1 MLRTALA
8 GVIFTLAVST
18 PSSPQQQPFTA
29 ATNLV
34 VVPVVVVD
42 RKGQSVPSLTRENF
56 SVEEDGKPVAIELFT
71 APAPAAEATADARF
85 IVIALDNLRM
95 PAELAF
101 RVKGIAMRFVDRLGP
116 RDTMMVISINKGN
129 AVTTSDK
136 ALLKAAV
143 DRYRPDFGDTTRTMQ
158 QDAEHSLRT
167 IGELAA
173 QMSRAPQRRKVMVV
187 VGNSATFNPQYQS
200 AFEDR
205 GPELSSEW
213 SEAIRATSRHNVS
226 VYAIDALGQR
236 EDGYPADYATS
247 FAAETGGWV
256 WANTNNYNGAV
267 EQIWREAGSYYVIGY
282 NAPIN
287 DQRLH
292 RIDVQVNVKGVT
304 VRARRGRY

>member
-1 MLRTALA
+1 
-8 GVIFTLAVST
+8 
-18 PSSPQQQPFTA
+18 
-29 ATNLV
+29 
-34 VVPVVVVD
+34 
-42 RKGQSVPSLTRENF
+42 
-56 SVEEDGKPVAIELFT
+56 
-71 APAPAAEATADARF
+71 
-85 IVIALDNLRM
+85 
-95 PAELAF
+95 
-101 RVKGIAMRFVDRLGP
+101 MRFVERLGP
-116 RDTMMVISINKGN
+116 RDTMMVIPINKGN
-129 AVTTSDK
+129 AVTTSDT
-136 ALLKAAV
+136 ALLKAAI

-187 VGNSATFNPQYQS
+187 IGNSASFNPQYQS

-213 SEAIRATSRHNVS
+213 SEAIRDTSRHNVS

-267 EQIWREAGSYYVIGY
+267 EQIWREAGSYYVISY

-292 RIDVQVNVKGVT
+292 RINVQVNVKGVT